1 MAEIIDNEAINNRLN
16 DENNEP
22 AELPS
27 AYTGQGWEYKEAI
40 DPLQNLSSTP
50 DSGTVSVTK
59 VVAEAKVRKP
69 RTVTPA
75 KSTPSA
81 KVIVSDAVQRL
92 KDKIVALEYINGIVI
107 GDLPAA
113 AKINKDIRDNI
124 VQFQKD
130 VEKLKA
136 DWLYKI
142 HKI

>member
-16 DENNEP
+16 DEETMYEGDILEP
-22 AELPS
+22 KRQQVEKAKEELLHALVKAQPEP
-27 AYTGQGWEYKEAI
+27 Q
-40 DPLQNLSSTP
+40 PR
-50 DSGTVSVTK
+50 
-59 VVAEAKVRKP
+59 VRKP

-75 KSTPSA
+75 KNTPSA

-92 KDKIVALEYINGIVI
+92 KDKIVALEYINGVVI

-130 VEKLKA
+130 MEKLKA